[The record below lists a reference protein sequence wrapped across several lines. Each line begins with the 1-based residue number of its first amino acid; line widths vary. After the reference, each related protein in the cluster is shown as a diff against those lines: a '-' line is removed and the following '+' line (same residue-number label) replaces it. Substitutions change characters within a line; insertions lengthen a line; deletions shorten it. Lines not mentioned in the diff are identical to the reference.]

1 MGTTDD
7 GGGSNEATSD
17 PPEMETVFE
26 ELEELEELVG
36 TEAERDQVRQT
47 MRTLR
52 RARQPR
58 VFGRFRSSFGLQDAG
73 EALVGSFVFGI
84 PMIVEEGTFEIA
96 QYLSTRLPVLGVT
109 LLVGV
114 ALVLGVLYAAGFE
127 EVESDRLFGVVPA
140 RLFGVLGIATVT
152 SVVLMTAWGRVDW
165 TTPWVATSATGLT
178 AVVMAVGA
186 ALGDVVSE
194 P

>member
-1 MGTTDD
+1 MNTTDD
-7 GGGSNEATSD
+7 GRGPN
-17 PPEMETVFE
+17 ETVTDSPEIESVFD
-26 ELEELEELVG
+26 ELEELAEIVD
-36 TEAERDQVRQT
+36 TEAEREQVRQT

-58 VFGRFRSSFGLQDAG
+58 VFGQFRSSFGLQDAG

-84 PMIVEEGTFEIA
+84 PMIVEGGTLEIA
-96 QYLSTRLPVLGVT
+96 EHLSTRLPVLGMT

-114 ALVLGVLYAAGFE
+114 ALVLGILHAAGFE
-127 EVESDRLFGVVPA
+127 EIEEDRLFGVVPA
-140 RLFGVLGIATVT
+140 RLLGVLGIASVT
-152 SVVLMTAWGRVDW
+152 SLVLMTAWGRVDW

>member
-1 MGTTDD
+1 MNAKEESRGSTGTTTDQ
-7 GGGSNEATSD
+7 
-17 PPEMETVFE
+17 PEIESVFE
-26 ELEELEELVG
+26 ELEELEEIVD
-36 TEAERDQVRQT
+36 TEAEREQVRQT

-58 VFGRFRSSFGLQDAG
+58 VFGRFRSSFSLQDAG

-84 PMIVEEGTFEIA
+84 PMIVEGGTLEIA
-96 QYLSTRLPVLGVT
+96 EHLSSRLPVLGLT

-114 ALVLGVLYAAGFE
+114 ALVLGILHAAGFE
-127 EVESDRLFGVVPA
+127 DVEADRLFGLVPA
-140 RLFGVLGIATVT
+140 RLLGVLGIATMT
-152 SVVLMTAWGRVDW
+152 SVVLMTAWGRADW
-165 TTPWVATSATGLT
+165 ATPWVATSATGLT

>member
-1 MGTTDD
+1 MSTTD
-7 GGGSNEATSD
+7 GGTVRTGGEEATV
-17 PPEMETVFE
+17 EMETVFE
-26 ELEELEELVG
+26 ELEELEDIVD
-36 TEAERDQVRQT
+36 TEVEREKVRQT

-84 PMIVEEGTFEIA
+84 PMIVEGGTLEIA
-96 QYLSTRLPVLGVT
+96 EHLSTRLQVLGMT

-114 ALVLGVLYAAGFE
+114 ALVLGILHAAGFE
-127 EVESDRLFGVVPA
+127 DVEADRLFGVVPV
-140 RLFGVLGIATVT
+140 RLLGVLGIATVT

-165 TTPWVATSATGLT
+165 ATPWIATSATGLT

>member
-7 GGGSNEATSD
+7 GGGSNEAAPD
-17 PPEMETVFE
+17 PPEIETVFE
-26 ELEELEELVG
+26 ELEELEELVD

-58 VFGRFRSSFGLQDAG
+58 VFGRFRSSFGVQDAG